1 MGNLQ
6 ERSTVEAPTAQAWV
20 EGLAIRPFFQP
31 ILDLSTGQPLGYEVL
46 SRGTAPFG
54 PPEVMFRIAKEL
66 GVLWDLERACRMAAL
81 QRIST
86 LPPRL
91 RASRFFLNVSPQ
103 ILSDPR
109 FIEGF
114 TLGALRELGLD
125 QESIVIEI
133 TEKDSIH
140 DYQRFEELIRHY
152 EGQGF
157 RVSLDDFGSGH
168 SSLVTLVRC
177 VPHFLKLDQ
186 EIVRGVERTP
196 YKQKLVRALVAFSN
210 SVDGKLIAEG
220 VETWEELEALIG
232 LGVRH
237 AQGFLLGRPGP
248 EPVAIESGFRER
260 LARLV
265 RDAESLAL
273 KHDENLRGL
282 LAPCTP
288 VEAGS
293 VLVEDL
299 DHLFRHSL
307 GTDQVVLVQEQKP
320 VGLVTRV
327 SFYAKTGGPFGY
339 PLFQRKPAQVVAKS
353 HPLIVPERTRVTT
366 LYGLAMS
373 RLPEDLY
380 DPVLVTDDTGSL
392 LGIVTIRQLVQRA
405 NELEVQWA
413 TGANPLT
420 GLPGNPMIQRWIQ
433 EVISNPPFSLIYAD
447 LDRFKEYN
455 DRYGFV
461 MGDEVIRFTARLLSE
476 ELAGLSPRAHLGH
489 LGGDDFVIVC
499 AGLVAEPALERICR
513 IFDEA
518 RLSRFDPEDRERGYF
533 MASDR
538 RGRRVEVPL
547 VTLSLAVIDSRHL
560 AGDVHPAHLAQ
571 IAASLKARVKG
582 STEIERRSG
591 FAFERR
597 NVYADRL
604 TRTG

>member
-1 MGNLQ
+1 MRTGHQPDL
-6 ERSTVEAPTAQAWV
+6 SIVEEPVVSSWV
-20 EGLAIRPFFQP
+20 DGLAIRPFFQP
-31 ILDLSTGQPLGYEVL
+31 IFDLSSGLALGYEVL

-54 PPEVMFRIAKEL
+54 APEVMFGVAREL
-66 GVLWDLERACRMAAL
+66 GVLWDLERACRRAAL
-81 QRIST
+81 EHISR

-114 TLGALRELGLD
+114 TLGALRDLGLD
-125 QESIVIEI
+125 QEGIVIEV

-152 EGQGF
+152 VGQGF

-196 YKQKLVRALVAFSN
+196 YKQKLVKALVAFSH
-210 SVDGKLIAEG
+210 SVDTKLIAEG
-220 VETWEELEALIG
+220 VETWEELETLVR

-237 AQGFLLGRPGP
+237 AQGFLLGRPAP
-248 EPVAIESGFRER
+248 HPADIESGLRER
-260 LARLV
+260 LARLI
-265 RDAESLAL
+265 RDAERLAL
-273 KHDENLRGL
+273 DSDESLRGL
-282 LAPCTP
+282 LSPCTP
-288 VEAGS
+288 VETGS

-299 DHLFRHSL
+299 DHLFRHSPA
-307 GTDQVVLVQEQKP
+307 TDHFVLVDSHKP
-320 VGLVTRV
+320 VGLITRI

-339 PLFQRKPAQVVAKS
+339 PLFQRKPADAVAKT
-353 HPLIVPERTRVTT
+353 HPLVVSERTPVTA
-366 LYGLAMS
+366 LHGLAMD

-380 DPVLVTDDTGSL
+380 DPVLITDDAGDL
-392 LGIVTIRQLVQRA
+392 LGIVTIRQLIQRA
-405 NELEVQWA
+405 NELEIQWA

-420 GLPGNPMIQRWIQ
+420 GLPGNPMIRRWIQ
-433 EVISNPPFSLIYAD
+433 EAISDPPFSLIYAD

-461 MGDEVIRFTARLLSE
+461 MGDEVIRLTAHVLAE
-476 ELAGLSPRAHLGH
+476 ELPRISSRAHLGH

-499 AGLVAEPALERICR
+499 GGLIEELALERLCR
-513 IFDEA
+513 AFDEA
-518 RLSRFDPEDRERGYF
+518 RLPYFNPEDRERGF
-533 MASDR
+533 FVAVDR
-538 RGRRVEVPL
+538 RSQRVEVPL
-547 VTLSLAVIDSRHL
+547 ATLSLAVIDSRRL
-560 AGDVHPAHLAQ
+560 SGDIHPARLAQ
-571 IAASLKARVKG
+571 IAASLKAQAKRV
-582 STEIERRSG
+582 TETERRSG

-597 NVYADRL
+597 TISA
-604 TRTG
+604 G